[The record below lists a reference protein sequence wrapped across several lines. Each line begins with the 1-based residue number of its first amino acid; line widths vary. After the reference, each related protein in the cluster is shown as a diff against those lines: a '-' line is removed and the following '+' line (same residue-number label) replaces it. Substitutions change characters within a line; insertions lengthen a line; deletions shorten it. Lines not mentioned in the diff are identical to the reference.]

1 MPTTQTA
8 LLIMAHGSRA
18 SAANEEFLAFVNK
31 LAEQNQHYTA
41 VRGVFLELSE
51 PSLVQAV
58 HSLADQGINTFQLYP
73 LFFNCGKHV
82 QKDIPAQIAEAQASR
97 PNIEI
102 RMLDYFGSSK
112 TLVDAVNQHILQ
124 QTENR

>member
-1 MPTTQTA
+1 MGFARLANRKPRTTAAIRKSRCAGSFAIMPTTQTA

-82 QKDIPAQIAEAQASR
+82 QKDIP
-97 PNIEI
+97 
-102 RMLDYFGSSK
+102 L
-112 TLVDAVNQHILQ
+112 T
-124 QTENR
+124 